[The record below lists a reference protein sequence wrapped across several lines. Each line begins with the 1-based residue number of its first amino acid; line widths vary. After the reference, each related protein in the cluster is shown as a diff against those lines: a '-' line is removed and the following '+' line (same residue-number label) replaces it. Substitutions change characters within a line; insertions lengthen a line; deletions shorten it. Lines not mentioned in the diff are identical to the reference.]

1 MTKVCSICGKP
12 YKKKEFKMGE
22 RIFGLELPA
31 CNCEAIKFE
40 EEQKRKVE
48 EQRRSKIQDKIKE
61 LKKKLNCPLMSPL
74 FEEKSF
80 DRVEKLQDVIG
91 WSSDYKA
98 NFQKCIEYAKNFDR
112 YSSGGLF
119 MVGKT
124 GAGKTTLQACIIKEL
139 ERKGK
144 FCLLIQFSTLLD
156 LMIESINFNVE
167 TSIFQYYNTLAQF
180 DYVVLDD
187 IGREKYTEKR
197 LEIAFRIIDNLMNN
211 KVVVSLTG
219 NPECIKKLSSIAE
232 YKAIVDRLKDLCPN
246 EMIFKNESFRGRN
259 VKNF

>member
-1 MTKVCSICGKP
+1 MAKVCSICGKP
-12 YKKKEFKMGE
+12 YKIQVFKMGE
-22 RIFGLELPA
+22 RNFDIELPA
-31 CNCEAIKFE
+31 CDCEAIKFE
-40 EEQKRKVE
+40 EEQKRKEKVRE
-48 EQRRSKIQDKIKE
+48 WERIEQKVYF
-61 LKKKLNCPLMSPL
+61 LKRQLNCPLMSPL
-74 FEEKSF
+74 FQEKTF
-80 DRVEKLQDVIG
+80 EKVAKLQDSIG
-91 WSSDYKA
+91 WSSDYKE
-98 NFQKCIEYAKNFDR
+98 NFQKCVEYAKNFDR

-119 MVGKT
+119 MVGNT

-187 IGREKYTEKR
+187 IGREKYTDKR
-197 LEIAFRIIDNLMNN
+197 LEIAFRVIDTLMNN

-219 NPECIKKLSSIAE
+219 NPECIKKLTSIAE
-232 YKAIVDRLKDLCPN
+232 YKAIIDRLKDLCPN

-259 VKNF
+259 VKKF